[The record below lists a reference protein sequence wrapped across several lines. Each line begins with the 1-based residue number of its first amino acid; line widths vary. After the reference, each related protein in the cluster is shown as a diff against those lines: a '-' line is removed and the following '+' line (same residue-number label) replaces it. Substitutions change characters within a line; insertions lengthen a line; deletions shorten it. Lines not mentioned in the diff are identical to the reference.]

1 MDCRNFVNEKC
12 ICEQGKELEKM
23 FELQSSLL
31 KEYLPIEG
39 LPEWPLNVNT
49 RKAQAILKDMSAR
62 VIEELGEGYE
72 STTYVLQ
79 MLDTLGYNFNSNKW
93 TRENYR
99 QVLNHLQNSNEEQAD
114 AISFFINLLLY
125 SNISVEDIKSF
136 IIYKGLGTPTLKAN
150 TLTTDDISTQY
161 IMEVGLSLL
170 NNRFNDDS
178 IDNIYIGSWDI
189 FKPELFDNF
198 NIKDCDKVASYTPA
212 FHKISW
218 DFHDLEA
225 KMCWELTYHLSVARN
240 FLKNKPWKQT
250 GEITDEQ
257 RFQEEVVIA
266 FLELMG
272 YFHFIGFNP
281 NSLLQLRYKK
291 HLVNKFRIR
300 SHY

>member
-72 STTYVLQ
+72 STTLVLQ
-79 MLDTLGYNFNSNKW
+79 MMDSLGYNFNSPKW
-93 TRENYR
+93 TKENY
-99 QVLNHLQNSNEEQAD
+99 QQLLNHLQNSNEEQAD
-114 AISFFINLLLY
+114 AIAFFINLLLY
-125 SNISVEDIKSF
+125 SNIGVDDIKSY
-136 IIYKGLGTPTLKAN
+136 ILSKRLHVLVDPN
-150 TLTTDDISTQY
+150 TDEDGISTQF
-161 IMEVGLSLL
+161 IMKVGFGILQS
-170 NNRFNDDS
+170 RFDINL
-178 IDNIYIGSWDI
+178 IHVCAWAWDI
-189 FKPELFDNF
+189 FNPTLFDNF
-198 NIKDCDKVASYTPA
+198 NIKDYDKVASYIPA
-212 FHKISW
+212 FRRISW
-218 DFHDLEA
+218 STHDGEA

-291 HLVNKFRIR
+291 HLVNQFRIK
-300 SHY
+300 SNY

>member
-1 MDCRNFVNEKC
+1 MDCRNFVNEV
-12 ICEQGKELEKM
+12 CECPSGLELEKM
-23 FELQSSLL
+23 FELQSDLL
-31 KEYLPIEG
+31 EKYIKIENI
-39 LPEWPLNVNT
+39 PHWPLNVNN
-49 RKAQAILKDMSAR
+49 REAQAILKDMSAR

-136 IIYKGLGTPTLKAN
+136 IIYKGLGTPTFKSN
-150 TLTTDDISTQY
+150 ILTTEDISTQY

-170 NNRFNDDS
+170 NSRFNDDS

-198 NIKDCDKVASYTPA
+198 NIKDYNKVASYTPA

-240 FLKNKPWKQT
+240 YLKNKPWKQT

-257 RFQEEVVIA
+257 KFQEELVMA

-272 YFHFIGFNP
+272 YFKFIGFTAD
-281 NSLLQLRYKK
+281 SLLQLRYKK
-291 HLVNKFRIR
+291 HLVCLFRIK
-300 SHY
+300 SKY